1 MATDEADVAGA
12 PQRAPR
18 QVHSDRPDDAC
29 YVLFGSSTAAFALF
43 EELKRRSLRARISPT
58 PRLARACCGTSLLV
72 GCDDCERIED
82 VAVELGISIES
93 IARLPCQIDPARDR
107 FC

>member
-1 MATDEADVAGA
+1 MQAGW
-12 PQRAPR
+12 QRAPR
-18 QVHSDRPDDAC
+18 QVLSDEDDDAC

-43 EELKRRSLRARISPT
+43 EELKRRGVDARISPT

-72 GCDDCERIED
+72 GCESCEGIED
-82 VAVELGISIES
+82 VAGELGISIES
-93 IARLPCQIDPARDR
+93 IARLPRQIDPTRDR